1 MDIMR
6 PDEIEKKSFE
16 IISRKLKFMGVT
28 AEGASGAVLK
38 RIIHTTADFDYVEN
52 LRFSQNA
59 AEIGVEIFR
68 KGCRI
73 VTDTN
78 MALSGVSKAALAKS
92 GSEIFSYIADPQVVE
107 KAKSQGVTRACIAM
121 EKAAEYKGNLVIAV
135 GNAPTALIKLCELMQ
150 EGKIKPSLIIG
161 VPVGFVNV
169 VESKEMVIA
178 GKYEPYIIALGN
190 KGGSN
195 VAAAIINA
203 LLYFAFPRDMD
214 K

>member
-1 MDIMR
+1 MDIMK

-16 IISRKLKFMGVT
+16 IISRKLKFMAVN
-28 AEGASGAVLK
+28 AEGADGAILK
-38 RIIHTTADFDYVEN
+38 RIIHTTADFDYTQS
-52 LRFSQNA
+52 LCFSNDA
-59 AEIGVEIFR
+59 AEKGVEIFR

-78 MALSGVSKAALAKS
+78 MAMAGVSKTTLAKS
-92 GSEIFSYIADPQVVE
+92 GSEIFSYISDPQVVAR
-107 KAKSQGVTRACIAM
+107 AKSEGVTRACIAM
-121 EKAAEYKGNLVIAV
+121 EKAAEYDGNLVIAV
-135 GNAPTALIKLCELMQ
+135 GNAPTALIKLCELIR

-169 VESKEMVIA
+169 VESKEMVVA
-178 GKYEPYIIALGN
+178 GKFEPYIIARGN
-190 KGGSN
+190 KGGSS

-203 LLYFAFPRDMD
+203 LLYLAFPRDMD